1 MSGGAVDDS
10 HISQRKKDYY
20 AKMSKLLN
28 QYNKILVVTVDNV
41 GSTHMQSI
49 RKDIR
54 GKAIMLMGKNTLM
67 RKAMREFGQKV
78 NNGIEPLIPLI
89 YGNVG
94 MVFVK
99 DDLQEVKTLL
109 VNNTVGAF
117 AKVGATAPSTVVV
130 PKGDTGMDPSKTSFF
145 QALAIQTKIN
155 KGKIEILNDVNL
167 LKEGEKVNASQA
179 VLLQML
185 NIKPF
190 SYGCKIQNI
199 YDDGQVIPPA
209 LFEMNDNDIL
219 TKIRGEISKIA
230 AISLATGHPT
240 TASIPHTVAN
250 GYKNLVA
257 IALATTYSFK
267 QVESLKA
274 LLADPEALKKA
285 QAAASASSAPAA
297 SAPAAGGAAPAA
309 KKEEKKKDDD
319 DDDAGAGGMGGLFG
333 DDEDGGGGGGMGGLF
348 GDAEDE

>member
-117 AKVGATAPSTVVV
+117 AKVGANTTH
-130 PKGDTGMDPSKTSFF
+130 
-145 QALAIQTKIN
+145 
-155 KGKIEILNDVNL
+155 
-167 LKEGEKVNASQA
+167 
-179 VLLQML
+179 
-185 NIKPF
+185 
-190 SYGCKIQNI
+190 
-199 YDDGQVIPPA
+199 
-209 LFEMNDNDIL
+209 
-219 TKIRGEISKIA
+219 
-230 AISLATGHPT
+230 ATPT
-240 TASIPHTVAN
+240 TAKHQQCHKRVKLPSSSERAQEVWRLHATLPQEQSLLTPSCSI
-250 GYKNLVA
+250 
-257 IALATTYSFK
+257 
-267 QVESLKA
+267 
-274 LLADPEALKKA
+274 LLALPNN
-285 QAAASASSAPAA
+285 P
-297 SAPAAGGAAPAA
+297 
-309 KKEEKKKDDD
+309 
-319 DDDAGAGGMGGLFG
+319 
-333 DDEDGGGGGGMGGLF
+333 
-348 GDAEDE
+348 